1 MQTIYFVKA
10 RIPDHPE
17 FLCGVFSTTDLANKY
32 IEDSIKNNSDTSYR
46 VENWKMDYYS

>member
-10 RIPDHPE
+10 KIPDHPE

-32 IEDSIKNNSDTSYR
+32 IEDSEIVHNDTSFR
-46 VENWKMDYYS
+46 IENWKMDYYV